1 MADKTSPTL
10 GQAVE
15 RVLNRLRE
23 PISVDEFAKRVLAIY
38 PSKAKNPTTSIRSHL
53 RMEHTGQ
60 TLVFLDRQT
69 LIPLRFAMQGV
80 RFRIPLTRQ
89 EANRGVLII
98 DPAFRHFQPREIEP
112 QHMQLLDADGRPLP
126 NRMVT
131 LKQKVSNPLGP
142 FTREIPTF
150 ELGDWFHV
158 NRVRRDS
165 SILVTIEDWQKGH
178 FRLQHEAA
186 KGRRQAEIEGQNQA
200 LADLLFDLLE
210 DARNEQIY
218 AYQAIPTVYARLPD
232 PRGYPG
238 DHWAEVIASDERMS
252 WDGFAIRYSEF
263 RSPFEALLGSEG
275 RRGRRRSKASTREQA
290 RQVYRFKA
298 ALWHRTGLWRRL
310 EIQGDQTLADFDVI
324 LRGAFQHDTGDHLGG
339 FWRRVRRGKGQ
350 RVREVEL
357 GHVDP
362 LREGSGADQRIAALE
377 LKPGDEL
384 KYVYDFGDWIQHRL
398 TLEAIDEPETGATY
412 PRVIDQNK
420 PRRRYC
426 QACKDKGRQTVA
438 TWICIECS
446 NAEQQEVL
454 VCDACLDD
462 DHEDHYADEVL
473 Y

>member
-1 MADKTSPTL
+1 M
-10 GQAVE
+10 
-15 RVLNRLRE
+15 
-23 PISVDEFAKRVLAIY
+23 
-38 PSKAKNPTTSIRSHL
+38 
-53 RMEHTGQ
+53 
-60 TLVFLDRQT
+60 
-69 LIPLRFAMQGV
+69 
-80 RFRIPLTRQ
+80 
-89 EANRGVLII
+89 
-98 DPAFRHFQPREIEP
+98 
-112 QHMQLLDADGRPLP
+112 
-126 NRMVT
+126 
-131 LKQKVSNPLGP
+131 
-142 FTREIPTF
+142 
-150 ELGDWFHV
+150 
-158 NRVRRDS
+158 
-165 SILVTIEDWQKGH
+165 
-178 FRLQHEAA
+178 
-186 KGRRQAEIEGQNQA
+186 
-200 LADLLFDLLE
+200 
-210 DARNEQIY
+210 
-218 AYQAIPTVYARLPD
+218 
-232 PRGYPG
+232 
-238 DHWAEVIASDERMS
+238 
-252 WDGFAIRYSEF
+252 
-263 RSPFEALLGSEG
+263 
-275 RRGRRRSKASTREQA
+275 
-290 RQVYRFKA
+290 
-298 ALWHRTGLWRRL
+298 WRRL

-357 GHVDP
+357 GDVDP